1 MSQGMNFI
9 GGLLIG
15 CAVLS
20 AAQSYGQTG
29 SAIVTVEHKR
39 GNTDPVRQ
47 ENVLVFE
54 DGKRAPITVW
64 QPFTGQHSALQLLLL
79 IDDSSASGLSG
90 QLNELR
96 SFVTALPVEAQIGVG
111 YMANGRAMMLQDFT
125 RDHALAAKAIR
136 IPQSIR
142 GGGSPF
148 FTISSVTQQWTAEGK
163 AGRREI
169 LMITDGV
176 DRYASTAFNPDNPY
190 VTKATLDAQR
200 SGIPVF
206 TIYFRGAGLLDAD
219 PTVTNGGQSYLVQLS
234 QETGGK
240 CLYSGTGN
248 PVSLVPYLNDFSQI
262 LANQYQLEFKS
273 RAKPRNGLVQLKL
286 KMETP
291 GIKLVAPTSVPVTP

>member
-9 GGLLIG
+9 RGLVIG
-15 CAVLS
+15 CTVFLV
-20 AAQSYGQTG
+20 AQSYGQTG

-39 GNTDPVRQ
+39 GNADPVRQ

-79 IDDSSASGLSG
+79 IDDSSASGLAG

-96 SFVTALPVEAQIGVG
+96 TFIQALPVEAQIGVG
-111 YMANGRAMMLQDFT
+111 YMANGRAMMLQNFT
-125 RDHALAAKAIR
+125 SDHALAARSIR
-136 IPQSIR
+136 IPQGIR

-148 FTISSVTQQWTAEGK
+148 FTLSTVTQQWSAEGK
-163 AGRREI
+163 VGRREI

-176 DRYASTAFNPDNPY
+176 DRYSSTAFNADNPY
-190 VTKATLDAQR
+190 VTKAIRDAQR

-248 PVSLVPYLNDFSQI
+248 PVSLVPYLNDFTRI

-273 RAKPRNGLVQLKL
+273 RVQARNGLVQLKL

-291 GIKLVAPTSVPVTP
+291 GIKLTAPSSAPVTP